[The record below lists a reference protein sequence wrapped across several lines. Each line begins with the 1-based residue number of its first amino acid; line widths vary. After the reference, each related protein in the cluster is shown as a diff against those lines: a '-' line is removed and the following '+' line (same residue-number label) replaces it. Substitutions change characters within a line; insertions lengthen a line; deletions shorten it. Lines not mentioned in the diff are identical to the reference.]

1 MALDVLMPLGAA
13 VPVAQVGLP
22 MAFTLGFTFG
32 MGPCLLACLPYL
44 GPVFLNCDGGVRQS
58 WRILL
63 PLSLGRLT
71 GYVGFGLAGG
81 LLGQVVSERID
92 SSQIKLVL
100 GAAALM
106 VGLALLWRVIGG
118 RKACGGDHACATSS
132 KPAVMP
138 LLRLD
143 KPKPRLNP
151 RPAPPTTLMP
161 GGLYLMGLS
170 MALTPCAPLGVV
182 LVAATALASAGG
194 GALLGLSF
202 GLGAVLVP
210 SLVYGL
216 GVAYFGQ
223 RLREQLGP
231 WRGRI
236 EMLSATLLILTGAVH
251 LLRAL

>member
-13 VPVAQVGLP
+13 VPAAQIGLP

-44 GPVFLNCDGGVRQS
+44 GPVFLNCDGGLRQS

-81 LLGQVVSERID
+81 LLGQVVSERIN
-92 SSQIKLVL
+92 SSQVKLVL

-106 VGLALLWRVIGG
+106 VGLALLWQVIGG
-118 RKACGGDHACATSS
+118 RKACGGENTCASTG

-138 LLRLD
+138 LRRLD
-143 KPKPRLNP
+143 N
-151 RPAPPTTLMP
+151 PAPPVTLMP

-170 MALTPCAPLGVV
+170 MAMTPCAPLGVV

-216 GVAYFGQ
+216 GMAYLGQ

-236 EMLSATLLILTGAVH
+236 QTLSAVLLMSTGAVH
-251 LLRAL
+251 LIAMI

>member
-1 MALDVLMPLGAA
+1 MTLDVLMPLGTA
-13 VPVAQVGLP
+13 VPVAQIGLP

-44 GPVFLNCDGGVRQS
+44 GPVFLNSDGGVRQS

-81 LLGQVVSERID
+81 LLGQVVSESID
-92 SSQIKLVL
+92 SSQINLVL

-118 RKACGGDHACATSS
+118 RKACGGENSCGATTV

-143 KPKPRLNP
+143 KPKPR
-151 RPAPPTTLMP
+151 PAPPASLMP

-182 LVAATALASAGG
+182 LVAATALASASG

-231 WRGRI
+231 WRNRI
-236 EMLSATLLILTGAVH
+236 QVLSAALLILTGAIH

>member
-1 MALDVLMPLGAA
+1 
-13 VPVAQVGLP
+13 
-22 MAFTLGFTFG
+22 MAFTLGFAFG

-44 GPVFLNCDGGVRQS
+44 GTVFLNSDGGARQS

-71 GYVGFGLAGG
+71 VYVSFGLVSGW
-81 LLGQVVSERID
+81 LGQVASERIA
-92 SSQIKLVL
+92 SGQIRLAL

-106 VGLALLWRVIGG
+106 VGAAMLWRVMAG
-118 RKACGGDHACATSS
+118 RCVCTVPAT

-143 KPKPRLNP
+143 KPTLPVSP
-151 RPAPPTTLMP
+151 PATLMP

-182 LVAATALASAGG
+182 LVAATALASASG
-194 GALLGLSF
+194 GALLGLAF

-216 GVAYFGQ
+216 GVAYFGK

-231 WRGRI
+231 WRARI
-236 EMLSATLLILTGAVH
+236 EVLSAALLILTGAVH
-251 LLRAL
+251 LLHVMH

>member
-1 MALDVLMPLGAA
+1 MTLDVLMPLGAA
-13 VPVAQVGLP
+13 VPVAQIGLP

-81 LLGQVVSERID
+81 LLGQVVSESID
-92 SSQIKLVL
+92 SSQIKRVL

-106 VGLALLWRVIGG
+106 VGLALLGRVGGG
-118 RKACGGDHACATSS
+118 RKACGGENSSCASS
-132 KPAVMP
+132 VKPAVMP
-138 LLRLD
+138 LRRLD
-143 KPKPRLNP
+143 KP
-151 RPAPPTTLMP
+151 APPATLMP

-231 WRGRI
+231 WRNRI
-236 EMLSATLLILTGAVH
+236 QVLSAALLILTGAIH

>member
-13 VPVAQVGLP
+13 APAAQIGLP

-92 SSQIKLVL
+92 SSQVKLVL

-106 VGLALLWRVIGG
+106 VGLALLWRVVGG
-118 RKACGGDHACATSS
+118 RKACGATTV
-132 KPAVMP
+132 KPTVMP
-138 LLRLD
+138 LRRLD
-143 KPKPRLNP
+143 Q
-151 RPAPPTTLMP
+151 PAPPATLMP

-182 LVAATALASAGG
+182 LLAATALASAGG

-216 GVAYFGQ
+216 GVAWFGQ

-231 WRGRI
+231 WRNRI
-236 EMLSATLLILTGAVH
+236 QVLSAALLILTGVTH

>member
-13 VPVAQVGLP
+13 APAAQIGLP

-81 LLGQVVSERID
+81 LLGQVVSESID

-106 VGLALLWRVIGG
+106 VGLALLLRVVGG
-118 RKACGGDHACATSS
+118 RKACGGANSS
-132 KPAVMP
+132 CSANGKPAVMP

-143 KPKPRLNP
+143 KPK
-151 RPAPPTTLMP
+151 PPTTLMP

-231 WRGRI
+231 WRNRI
-236 EMLSATLLILTGAVH
+236 QVLSAALLILTGAIH

>member
-13 VPVAQVGLP
+13 VPAAQIGLP
-22 MAFTLGFTFG
+22 MAFTLGFSFG

-44 GPVFLNCDGGVRQS
+44 GPVFLNSDGGVRQS

-118 RKACGGDHACATSS
+118 RKACGGENTCASTG

-143 KPKPRLNP
+143 KP
-151 RPAPPTTLMP
+151 APPASLMP

-231 WRGRI
+231 WRNRI
-236 EMLSATLLILTGAVH
+236 QVLSAALLILTGAIH

>member
-1 MALDVLMPLGAA
+1 MALDVLMPLGAVA
-13 VPVAQVGLP
+13 PAAQVGLP

-44 GPVFLNCDGGVRQS
+44 GPVFLNSDGGVRQS

-71 GYVGFGLAGG
+71 GYIGFGLAGG
-81 LLGQVVSERID
+81 LLGQVVSERI
-92 SSQIKLVL
+92 SSGQIKLVL

-106 VGLALLWRVIGG
+106 VGLALLWRVLGG
-118 RKACGGDHACATSS
+118 RRGCSGAAQQ
-132 KPAVMP
+132 PAAMP
-138 LLRLD
+138 LVRLD
-143 KPKPRLNP
+143 KPALPVTP
-151 RPAPPTTLMP
+151 PAALMP

-216 GVAYFGQ
+216 GVAYFGK

-231 WRGRI
+231 WRARI
-236 EMLSATLLILTGAVH
+236 EVLSAALLILTGAMH
-251 LLRAL
+251 LLRAMY

>member
-13 VPVAQVGLP
+13 VPAAQIGLP

-92 SSQIKLVL
+92 SSQVKLVL
-100 GAAALM
+100 GAAAMM
-106 VGLALLWRVIGG
+106 VGLALLWRVVGG
-118 RKACGGDHACATSS
+118 RKACGGENTCASTG

-143 KPKPRLNP
+143 KP
-151 RPAPPTTLMP
+151 APPAGLMP

-231 WRGRI
+231 WRNRI
-236 EMLSATLLILTGAVH
+236 QVLSAALLILTGAIH

>member
-1 MALDVLMPLGAA
+1 MALDVLMPLGDA
-13 VPVAQVGLP
+13 VPVAQIGLP
-22 MAFTLGFTFG
+22 MAFTLGFSFG

-92 SSQIKLVL
+92 SSQVKLVL

-106 VGLALLWRVIGG
+106 VGLALLWRVVGG
-118 RKACGGDHACATSS
+118 RKACGGENACTSTG

-138 LLRLD
+138 LRRLG
-143 KPKPRLNP
+143 KPTP
-151 RPAPPTTLMP
+151 PATLMP
-161 GGLYLMGLS
+161 GGLFLMGLS

-182 LVAATALASAGG
+182 LVAATALASASG

-231 WRGRI
+231 WRNRI
-236 EMLSATLLILTGAVH
+236 QVLSAALLILTGAMH